1 MSLQGYKGR
10 LKDILLQANC
20 SVGDD
25 VVVDTDSGIIE
36 GIVMP
41 RYQYG
46 DENNL
51 VIKMKNG
58 YNIGISYER
67 IKGLKLVN
75 KGKEP
80 SFTVPPK
87 PTTKSALPKIL
98 ILGTGGTIASR
109 IDYRTGG
116 VKAALTSEE
125 LYHLVPELSEIADI
139 ETKVVFN
146 IYSENMTPK
155 HWSELASAVADGIKR
170 GYDGIVITHGTDT
183 MHYTSAALSFALQ
196 GTPIP
201 IALVGSQRSSDR
213 PSSDS
218 AINLIGAVRFAS
230 SADASGVF
238 VIMHQGPGDEKLAIH
253 SGVRVRKLHT
263 SRRDAFKSVD
273 TEPLG
278 FIEENKILIS
288 KQIAG
293 RGKNVDVRSFNVKN
307 NFSDEVS
314 LLKIYPG
321 FDSSLISKVVDSG
334 AKGLVLEGTGLG
346 HTPSSSFEEIR
357 RAAGKGVIIC
367 MTSQCIY
374 GSVRMTVYE
383 TGRDLLH
390 IGVIPLGDM
399 LSEVAYAKLSWL
411 LGQGY
416 EKKEV
421 EEMMKSN
428 LVGEIGGRRLLW

>member
-10 LKDILLQANC
+10 LKEILLESGC

-25 VVVDTDSGIIE
+25 VSVETDSGSIE
-36 GIVMP
+36 GIIMP

-58 YNIGISYER
+58 YNIGISYAK
-67 IKGLKLVN
+67 IKAIKLIS

-87 PTTKSALPKIL
+87 TKSSLPKVL

-116 VKAALTSEE
+116 VRAALTSEE
-125 LYHLVPELSEIADI
+125 LYHLVPELSDIADI
-139 ETKVVFN
+139 ETQVAFN
-146 IYSENMTPK
+146 IYSENMTPH
-155 HWSELASAVADGIKR
+155 HWSELASKVADAIKD

-183 MHYTSAALSFALQ
+183 MHFTSAALSFALQ
-196 GTPIP
+196 GTPVP
-201 IALVGSQRSSDR
+201 IVLVGSQRSSDR

-218 AINLIGAVRFAS
+218 ATNLIGAVRFAS
-230 SADASGVF
+230 SSNASGVF
-238 VIMHQGPGDEKLAIH
+238 VIMHHGPGDDRLAIH

-263 SRRDAFKSVD
+263 SRRDAFKTVNA
-273 TEPLG
+273 EPVG
-278 FIEENKILIS
+278 FIEEDKLTINEPLAK
-288 KQIAG
+288 
-293 RGKNVDVRSFNVKN
+293 RGNIHDFRPKT
-307 NFSDEVS
+307 NFSDKVS

-321 FDSSLISKVVDSG
+321 FDSSLISSVVKSG
-334 AKGLVLEGTGLG
+334 VKGIILEGTGLG
-346 HTPSSSFEEIR
+346 HAPSSTFGEIKD
-357 RAAGKGVIIC
+357 AIEKGVLVC

-390 IGVIPLGDM
+390 FGVIPLSDM

-411 LGQGY
+411 LGQNLNTDEIGIQ
-416 EKKEV
+416 
-421 EEMMKSN
+421 MKN
-428 LVGEIGGRRLLW
+428 NIVGEMGGRRLLW

>member
-10 LKDILLQANC
+10 LKDILIESGC

-25 VVVDTDSGIIE
+25 VSIETDSGSIE
-36 GIVMP
+36 GILMP

-58 YNIGISYER
+58 YNIGISYEK
-67 IKGLKLVN
+67 IKGLRLIN

-80 SFTVPPK
+80 SFRVPPK
-87 PTTKSALPKIL
+87 PKTKPSLAKVL

-125 LYHLVPELSEIADI
+125 LYHLVPELSDIADI
-139 ETKVVFN
+139 ETQVAFN
-146 IYSENMTPK
+146 IYSENMTPH
-155 HWSELASAVADGIKR
+155 HWSELASKVADGIMN

-183 MHYTSAALSFALQ
+183 MHFTSAALSFALQ

-201 IALVGSQRSSDR
+201 IVLVGSQRSSDR

-218 AINLIGAVRFAS
+218 ATNLIGAVRFAS
-230 SADASGVF
+230 SSIASGVF
-238 VIMHQGPGDEKLAIH
+238 VIMHHGPGDDRLAIH

-273 TEPLG
+273 AEPVG
-278 FIEENKILIS
+278 FIEEDKITINEPLA
-288 KQIAG
+288 KRAYNHNFTP
-293 RGKNVDVRSFNVKN
+293 KT
-307 NFSDEVS
+307 NFSDKVS
-314 LLKIYPG
+314 LMKIYPG
-321 FDSSLISKVVDSG
+321 FDSSLISKVVESG
-334 AKGLVLEGTGLG
+334 VKGIILEGTGLG
-346 HTPSSSFEEIR
+346 HAPSSSFEEIKN
-357 RAAGKGVIIC
+357 AVEKGVLVC

-390 IGVIPLGDM
+390 IGVIPLSDM

-411 LGQGY
+411 LGQNLTTN
-416 EKKEV
+416 EIAIQ
-421 EEMMKSN
+421 MKSN
-428 LVGEIGGRRLLW
+428 LVGEIRGRRLLW